1 MAINAVAPWEGA
13 LEWVGEPNEGK
24 TQAGKDWKSVDF
36 TLKYTDSQMNEKFIT
51 FSAFGVERVDK
62 LLSLPIGTMLK
73 VIWWPES
80 NQARSTGK
88 YYPKLNVISIG
99 LVKPEAKPAE
109 TNVRRPDY
117 PQQGTSVP
125 GTAYAQ
131 VPTPQPPLPAYD
143 GPADVP
149 SDDLPFN

>member
-1 MAINAVAPWEGA
+1 MAINAVAPWEGV

-24 TQAGKDWKSVDF
+24 TQAGKEWKSVDF

-73 VIWWPES
+73 VVWWPES

-88 YYPKLNVISIG
+88 YYSKLSVISIG
-99 LVKPEAKPAE
+99 LVKPEPKAAD
-109 TNVRRPDY
+109 TNVRRPDF
-117 PQQGTSVP
+117 PQHGTSVP

-143 GPADVP
+143 GPADV
-149 SDDLPFN
+149 DDQDLPF

>member
-51 FSAFGVERVDK
+51 FSAFGVDRVDK

-73 VIWWPES
+73 VVWWPES
-80 NQARSTGK
+80 NVARSTGK
-88 YYPKLNVISIG
+88 WYPKLSVISIG
-99 LVKPEAKPAE
+99 LATPEPKAAD
-109 TNVRRPDY
+109 TNVRRPDF
-117 PQQGTSVP
+117 PQQGASVLGP
-125 GTAYAQ
+125 AYAQ
-131 VPTPQPPLPAYD
+131 VPTPQPPLPAYRD
-143 GPADVP
+143 S
-149 SDDLPFN
+149 SDDLPDDNLPF

>member
-1 MAINAVAPWEGA
+1 MATNAVAPWEGA
-13 LEWVGEPNEGK
+13 LEWVGEPNEGR
-24 TQAGKDWKSVDF
+24 TQAGKEWKSVDF
-36 TLKYTDSQMNEKFIT
+36 TLKYKDGQMNEKFIT

-73 VIWWPES
+73 VVWWPES
-80 NQARSTGK
+80 NQARTTGK

-99 LVKPEAKPAE
+99 LVKPEAKAVD

-117 PQQGTSVP
+117 PQQGTYVP

-143 GPADVP
+143 DPVDIP